1 LPKLSDK
8 NVDCLSALIYTKQY
22 PGDIMSKGT
31 RPRPSVVSQE
41 ELAARYESIF
51 GKKPPKERYV
61 PPPLPPELAGP
72 SSFEQQLG
80 VAKLP
85 LGRT

>member
-1 LPKLSDK
+1 
-8 NVDCLSALIYTKQY
+8 
-22 PGDIMSKGT
+22 MSKGT

-41 ELAARYESIF
+41 ELAARHESIF

-61 PPPLPPELAGP
+61 PPPLPPELQKQ
-72 SSFEQQLG
+72 SSHERQLG
-80 VAKLP
+80 KDIP